1 MSDKRFHKL
10 FKLLSNSR
18 TPMKSE
24 ELCEKLDIAPRTL
37 RNDLTKYKST
47 FLENGVTLIA
57 KPGVGYYFEIF
68 NQDLFF
74 KFIQSIVKEET
85 HNQHIVPVYPEDRVN
100 YIIKLLLST
109 DAYIKI
115 EDLEEQLF
123 VSRST
128 LSNDLK
134 EVREKFEYYHL
145 DIENKP
151 NYGMKIIG
159 EEFNKRACI
168 SKYYLY
174 TDLYDDAILKKR
186 NKENKEII
194 KKILYDT
201 ITENKFKLTDIG
213 FENLVIHI
221 MIALMRI
228 EISTED
234 TTIESIYKN
243 LEDEKEFNI
252 ACLLVNK
259 LENVF
264 KVKFPRK
271 EIYYITI
278 HLLGK
283 KSLHQNE
290 EALIINQETEE
301 LLDYIFKQ
309 VKQHFQLDFS
319 KDFELFRLLALHF
332 QPMMNRLKY
341 GLYIENP
348 LIDQIRNENQLAFE
362 VSIYVGSIIK
372 KIKKYDVNINEVGYM
387 TLHFALAIERL
398 HEKLISKNVIVVC
411 ASGAGSSQILLYK
424 LKQKFK
430 NHINE
435 VKVAKLY
442 ELLDID
448 QSKYDYIISTV
459 PITFKTQIPVIN
471 VQYFLTDEDVNL
483 VNNIF
488 TETENEYSFINDYF
502 KDELFFTDIV
512 GSTREEVLK
521 NMCNAIH
528 KVMEIP
534 PNFYKLVMER
544 EQMAS
549 TEFGNN
555 VALPHPIKPITDSTF
570 VAIGMLKK
578 PIKWDKQQVKFVF
591 LISVKKDSKESLSLF
606 NESIATLVF
615 NKKAMLKLEKQP
627 TLITLKEII
636 KEMAFQEKENTI
648 DNLFK

>member
-1 MSDKRFHKL
+1 MSDKRFLKL

-37 RNDLTKYKST
+37 RNDLTKYKSS

-68 NQDLFF
+68 DQDLFF

-85 HNQHIVPVYPEDRVN
+85 HNQHIIPVYPEERIN
-100 YIIKLLLST
+100 YIIKLLLSI

-134 EVREKFEYYHL
+134 EIRERLEYYHL

-168 SKYYLY
+168 SKYYFY

-213 FENLVIHI
+213 FENLVLHI
-221 MIALMRI
+221 MIVLMRI

-234 TTIESIYKN
+234 TTVESIYKS

-259 LENVF
+259 LENQF

-283 KSLHQNE
+283 KSLYQNE
-290 EALIINQETEE
+290 ETLIISQETQE

-319 KDFELFRLLALHF
+319 EDFELFRLLALHF

-341 GLYIENP
+341 GLHIENP
-348 LIDQIRNENQLAFE
+348 LIEQIRNENQLAFE
-362 VSIYVGSIIK
+362 ISLYVGSLIK
-372 KIKKYDVNINEVGYM
+372 EIKKYEVNINEVGYM
-387 TLHFALAIERL
+387 TLHFALAIERF

-430 NHINE
+430 NYIND

-459 PITFKTQIPVIN
+459 PVTFKTQIPVIN
-471 VQYFLTDEDVNL
+471 VQYFLTDEDVDL
-483 VNNIF
+483 VKNIF
-488 TETENEYSFINDYF
+488 TEAENEYLFINEYF
-502 KDELFFTDIV
+502 KDDLFFPDII
-512 GSTREEVLK
+512 GNTRLEVLK
-521 NMCNAIH
+521 NMCNAVH

-534 PNFYKLVMER
+534 SDFYKLVMER

-555 VALPHPIKPITDSTF
+555 VAIPHPIKPITDSTF

-578 PIKWDKQQVKFVF
+578 PIKWDKQQVKFIF

-606 NESIATLVF
+606 NESIVALVF
-615 NKKAMLKLEKQP
+615 NKKAMLKLEKEP